1 MNAHEGLAA
10 QATRLHAALAL
21 CLASRAAHAKGSE
34 YMLRLVA
41 SDERRRAP
49 LSLHSLA
56 ELLHVSPFRRLR
68 SPPQADSPADTSLA
82 AMRAAPSPPCGR
94 LPSRHAGGSSP
105 PLGQRAARVVRL
117 SDALRQTRP
126 PFVTTFCQPQAGV
139 DPRLERSARALR
151 SGGCFPQYA
160 ESSSESCVGLSGES
174 EFKFADPGVGA
185 RTWLSG
191 AIGSSA
197 PLAESLA
204 AASLAGSGVALPASS
219 GPSSS

>member
-1 MNAHEGLAA
+1 MSSNDYKPLLSRRYSHLTSDCRISRSKATTIPFLAALASSRPQSMNAHEGLAA

-94 LPSRHAGGSSP
+94 LPRRHAGGS
-105 PLGQRAARVVRL
+105 LAAMRAAL
-117 SDALRQTRP
+117 PLTLANEP
-126 PFVTTFCQPQAGV
+126 
-139 DPRLERSARALR
+139 RALCA
-151 SGGCFPQYA
+151 S
-160 ESSSESCVGLSGES
+160 
-174 EFKFADPGVGA
+174 
-185 RTWLSG
+185 RTR
-191 AIGSSA
+191 
-197 PLAESLA
+197 
-204 AASLAGSGVALPASS
+204 
-219 GPSSS
+219 